1 MKLLLTNGVRSM
13 SDSHLIHQDIVL
25 SAPEV
30 TAPTSGGAMLK
41 AAREN
46 QAISIAV
53 LAVVLKVQVK
63 KLEALECD
71 RFDLLPDLVFVR
83 ALAASMCRSLN
94 IDPAPILASLPFPTD
109 IHLSPKA
116 PAMSVPFR
124 APRARLGASFSDH
137 LPKRL
142 IFVVL
147 LLLSGVLVLVFA
159 PIPQLVN
166 LVASSLSDANVANTQ
181 IAPVVKTMSTTT
193 TVPSGAAA
201 TDLNLAVIRQNQ
213 HTGLNQGSA
222 GPGDTDP
229 VLVSNMLARDA
240 STVPA
245 ETVGLVVFKAR
256 GASWVEVV
264 DATATVKLRKMLAQG
279 DVVSASGVAPL
290 SVVVGRADVVD
301 VQWRDKPVDLTP
313 VVKEN
318 VARFEVK

>member
-1 MKLLLTNGVRSM
+1 M
-13 SDSHLIHQDIVL
+13 SDGHFIHQDLVI

-30 TAPTSGGAMLK
+30 SASTSGGAMLK

-46 QAISIAV
+46 QSMPIAV
-53 LAVVLKVQVK
+53 LAVTLKVPVK

-94 IDPAPILASLPFPTD
+94 IDPVPILASLPIPTD
-109 IHLSPKA
+109 LHLSPKA

-124 APRARLGASFSDH
+124 APRVRLGASLSDH
-137 LPKRL
+137 LSKRL

-159 PIPQLVN
+159 PIPPLVN
-166 LVASSLSDANVANTQ
+166 LVGSSLSDVNVANTQ
-181 IAPVVKTMSTTT
+181 IAPVLQTISTTI
-193 TVPSGAAA
+193 TVPSGAAS
-201 TDLNLAVIRQNQ
+201 TDVNSALRRQSQ
-213 HTGLNQGSA
+213 HIGLNQGPA
-222 GPGDTDP
+222 GPRDTDP
-229 VLVSNMLARDA
+229 VLVSNTPARNA

-256 GASWVEVV
+256 GASWVEVI
-264 DATATVKLRKMLAQG
+264 DATASVKLRKTLAHG

>member
-1 MKLLLTNGVRSM
+1 M
-13 SDSHLIHQDIVL
+13 SDGHLIHQDLVV

-30 TAPTSGGAMLK
+30 SASTSGGAMLK

-46 QAISIAV
+46 QAIPIAV
-53 LAVVLKVQVK
+53 LAVVLKVPVK

-137 LPKRL
+137 LSKRL

-166 LVASSLSDANVANTQ
+166 LIGSSLSDVNVANNQ
-181 IAPVVKTMSTTT
+181 IPPVLQTMATTI
-193 TVPSGAAA
+193 TVPSGAAS
-201 TDLNLAVIRQNQ
+201 TDLNSAVIRQNQ

-222 GPGDTDP
+222 GLGDTDP
-229 VLVSNMLARDA
+229 VLVSNTPARNA

-245 ETVGLVVFKAR
+245 DTVGLVVFKAR

-264 DATATVKLRKMLAQG
+264 DATASVKLRKTLAHG
-279 DVVSASGVAPL
+279 DIVSASGVAPL

>member
-46 QAISIAV
+46 QAIPIAV
-53 LAVVLKVQVK
+53 LAVVLKVPVK

-166 LVASSLSDANVANTQ
+166 LVGSSLSDANVANTQ

-229 VLVSNMLARDA
+229 VLVSNMLARNA
-240 STVPA
+240 STAPA
-245 ETVGLVVFKAR
+245 DTVGLVVFKAR

-264 DATATVKLRKMLAQG
+264 DATASVKLRKTLAHG

>member
-1 MKLLLTNGVRSM
+1 M
-13 SDSHLIHQDIVL
+13 SDGHLIHQDLVV
-25 SAPEV
+25 SAAEV
-30 TAPTSGGAMLK
+30 SVSNSAGAMLK

-46 QAISIAV
+46 QSMSIAG
-53 LAVVLKVQVK
+53 LAAALKVPVK

-71 RFDLLPDLVFVR
+71 CYELLPDLVFVR
-83 ALAASMCRSLN
+83 ALAASICRSLN
-94 IDPAPILASLPFPTD
+94 IDPAPILASLPSPAD
-109 IHLSPKA
+109 MHLSPKE

-124 APRARLGASFSDH
+124 VPRVRMGASFGDH
-137 LPKRL
+137 LSKRL

-166 LVASSLSDANVANTQ
+166 LVGSPLSDVNVVSTQ
-181 IAPVVKTMSTTT
+181 IAPVLQTMATTI
-193 TVPSGAAA
+193 TVPSGAAS

-213 HTGLNQGSA
+213 HTGLNQNLA
-222 GPGDTDP
+222 GLGAIDP
-229 VLVSNMLARDA
+229 MLVSNTPARPA
-240 STVPA
+240 STVPS

-264 DATATVKLRKMLAQG
+264 DATASVKLRKTLAHG

-301 VQWRDKPVDLTP
+301 VQWRDKPVDLRP
-313 VVKEN
+313 VIKEN

>member
-1 MKLLLTNGVRSM
+1 M
-13 SDSHLIHQDIVL
+13 SDSHLIRQDIGASEPVV
-25 SAPEV
+25 SAS
-30 TAPTSGGAMLK
+30 TSGGAMLK

-46 QAISIAV
+46 QSMPIAV
-53 LAVVLKVQVK
+53 LAVALKVPVK

-94 IDPAPILASLPFPTD
+94 IDPAPILASLPSPTD
-109 IHLSPKA
+109 MHLGPKA

-124 APRARLGASFSDH
+124 VPRVRLGASFSDH
-137 LPKRL
+137 LSKRL

-159 PIPQLVN
+159 PIPLLVN
-166 LVASSLSDANVANTQ
+166 LVGSSLSDVNVANTQ
-181 IAPVVKTMSTTT
+181 IAPVLQTMSTQI
-193 TVPSGAAA
+193 TVPYGAAS
-201 TDLNLAVIRQNQ
+201 TDLNPAVIRQNQ
-213 HTGLNQGSA
+213 HSGLNHGLVV
-222 GPGDTDP
+222 PGDTDR
-229 VLVSNMLARDA
+229 VIASNTPARNM
-240 STVPA
+240 STVAA
-245 ETVGLVVFKAR
+245 ETVGQVVFKAR

-264 DATATVKLRKMLAQG
+264 DATASVKLRKTLDHG

>member
-1 MKLLLTNGVRSM
+1 M
-13 SDSHLIHQDIVL
+13 SDSHLIRQDIGVSEPVV
-25 SAPEV
+25 SAS
-30 TAPTSGGAMLK
+30 TSGGAMLK

-46 QAISIAV
+46 QSMPIAV
-53 LAVVLKVQVK
+53 LAVALKVPVK

-94 IDPAPILASLPFPTD
+94 IDPAPILASLPSPTD
-109 IHLSPKA
+109 MHLGPKA

-124 APRARLGASFSDH
+124 VPRVRLGASFSDH
-137 LPKRL
+137 LSKRL

-159 PIPQLVN
+159 PIPLLVN
-166 LVASSLSDANVANTQ
+166 LVGSALSDVNVANTQ
-181 IAPVVKTMSTTT
+181 IAPVLQTMSTQI
-193 TVPSGAAA
+193 TVPYGAAS
-201 TDLNLAVIRQNQ
+201 TDLNPAVIRQNQ
-213 HTGLNQGSA
+213 HNVLNHGLV
-222 GPGDTDP
+222 GPGDTDR
-229 VLVSNMLARDA
+229 VIASNTPARNMT
-240 STVPA
+240 TVPA
-245 ETVGLVVFKAR
+245 ETVGQVVFKAR

-264 DATATVKLRKMLAQG
+264 DATASVKLRKTLTHG

-290 SVVVGRADVVD
+290 LVVVGRADVVD